1 MRKLFLILFVCECIA
16 ISSQTLNLPP
26 RLSTALS
33 GSQFEATIASSTLS
47 LTSREDMIYAQVAAG
62 NVPNFYR
69 TFVAV
74 TSTATVSGIIQ
85 SVTYY
90 VAPDYLCIGCDSD
103 YFLMPMSPML
113 ATQIA
118 SLTGTT
124 LPTSKMVGDIWAA
137 ASVKLE
143 PQPLPAGPLMSTV
156 PFFAHH
162 DSIVGQQRDTFPNPL
177 GSLVSGDKKDVI
189 IDTLIY
195 DIANRVVIFGWYY
208 PTGTYIQPITNV
220 HADIYMDYSHG
231 IRLVQNCCML
241 NGTTPTTIQAILE
254 SPTYYPILSNEGVVA
269 TPWYPYSTLLNTPK
283 SFALLKNS
291 ITSLKL
297 VIENDPAV
305 TSYNVYMSTDG
316 VNYGCPRLLA
326 KNNLVLTGLTT
337 NQLYFVKISAYDSVT
352 NTNSTLSEVLAA
364 VPTNHTD
371 STLLVSGFERN
382 IAGNTYN
389 FTIQHGTSFYNLNKY
404 VESCTHTGIVNNLVS
419 LTNYRVVDWILGE
432 ESTADT
438 TFTPTEQSYVTS
450 YLQQGGYLFTSGSE
464 IGYNLSLYG
473 TTADK
478 QFYNNYLKAS
488 FIADSPNNQPGVYY
502 NSMVSTV
509 TTSIY
514 PANDTVN
521 FDNSTH
527 GTYNV
532 KYPDVITT
540 INGSLPDMHYATS
553 NTDYACIHYAGVF
566 TGGTKEGK
574 LVYLAYPFETI
585 YPSTARDTVIKDIL
599 IYFLGEENFTT
610 AIKQST
616 GSNTQIT
623 IYPNPTNGVFTVTS
637 KDLTDASIQIFD
649 MQGRVLKEENL
660 ITNQQQVDCS
670 TFNAGLYL
678 VKIYGNNTLQNTA
691 RLVIFK

>member
-291 ITSLKL
+291 ITSLK
-297 VIENDPAV
+297 
-305 TSYNVYMSTDG
+305 
-316 VNYGCPRLLA
+316 
-326 KNNLVLTGLTT
+326 
-337 NQLYFVKISAYDSVT
+337 
-352 NTNSTLSEVLAA
+352 
-364 VPTNHTD
+364 
-371 STLLVSGFERN
+371 
-382 IAGNTYN
+382 
-389 FTIQHGTSFYNLNKY
+389 
-404 VESCTHTGIVNNLVS
+404 
-419 LTNYRVVDWILGE
+419 
-432 ESTADT
+432 
-438 TFTPTEQSYVTS
+438 
-450 YLQQGGYLFTSGSE
+450 
-464 IGYNLSLYG
+464 
-473 TTADK
+473 
-478 QFYNNYLKAS
+478 
-488 FIADSPNNQPGVYY
+488 
-502 NSMVSTV
+502 
-509 TTSIY
+509 
-514 PANDTVN
+514 
-521 FDNSTH
+521 
-527 GTYNV
+527 
-532 KYPDVITT
+532 
-540 INGSLPDMHYATS
+540 
-553 NTDYACIHYAGVF
+553 
-566 TGGTKEGK
+566 
-574 LVYLAYPFETI
+574 
-585 YPSTARDTVIKDIL
+585 
-599 IYFLGEENFTT
+599 
-610 AIKQST
+610 
-616 GSNTQIT
+616 
-623 IYPNPTNGVFTVTS
+623 
-637 KDLTDASIQIFD
+637 
-649 MQGRVLKEENL
+649 
-660 ITNQQQVDCS
+660 
-670 TFNAGLYL
+670 
-678 VKIYGNNTLQNTA
+678 
-691 RLVIFK
+691 

>member
-1 MRKLFLILFVCECIA
+1 
-16 ISSQTLNLPP
+16 
-26 RLSTALS
+26 
-33 GSQFEATIASSTLS
+33 
-47 LTSREDMIYAQVAAG
+47 
-62 NVPNFYR
+62 
-69 TFVAV
+69 
-74 TSTATVSGIIQ
+74 
-85 SVTYY
+85 
-90 VAPDYLCIGCDSD
+90 
-103 YFLMPMSPML
+103 
-113 ATQIA
+113 
-118 SLTGTT
+118 
-124 LPTSKMVGDIWAA
+124 
-137 ASVKLE
+137 
-143 PQPLPAGPLMSTV
+143 
-156 PFFAHH
+156 
-162 DSIVGQQRDTFPNPL
+162 
-177 GSLVSGDKKDVI
+177 
-189 IDTLIY
+189 
-195 DIANRVVIFGWYY
+195 
-208 PTGTYIQPITNV
+208 
-220 HADIYMDYSHG
+220 
-231 IRLVQNCCML
+231 
-241 NGTTPTTIQAILE
+241 
-254 SPTYYPILSNEGVVA
+254 
-269 TPWYPYSTLLNTPK
+269 
-283 SFALLKNS
+283 
-291 ITSLKL
+291 
-297 VIENDPAV
+297 
-305 TSYNVYMSTDG
+305 MSTDG

-566 TGGTKEGK
+566 TGGTKVGK

-585 YPSTARDTVIKDIL
+585 YPSAARDTVMKDIL
-599 IYFLGEENFTT
+599 IYFLGNENFTT
-610 AIKQST
+610 GIKQAT
-616 GSNTQIT
+616 GNNTQIA

-637 KDLTDASIQIFD
+637 KDLADASIQILD
-649 MQGRVLKEENL
+649 MQGRVLKEEDLNA
-660 ITNQQQVDCS
+660 NQQQVDCS
-670 TFNAGLYL
+670 GFNAGLYL
-678 VKIYGNNTLQNTA
+678 IKIYSNNTLQSIA
-691 RLVIFK
+691 RLVIVK